1 MEWLDD
7 PAFTGL
13 VHRWLRW
20 VRVIVATNA
29 APLPVDY
36 YMPRSCGRCTFHG
49 YQQLIVY
56 SVQHLV
62 PEE

>member
-20 VRVIVATNA
+20 VRTIVATNA
-29 APLPVDY
+29 APLTVDY
-36 YMPRSCGRCTFHG
+36 AA
-49 YQQLIVY
+49 QLRTLHFPPWTTVI
-56 SVQHLV
+56 SS
-62 PEE
+62 